1 MNNVPE
7 MRAERPAGGV
17 PALAFRLLSAE
28 EVATLCGYSRKAI
41 YRAIERGELR
51 ATKRCS
57 RWRIRPEDVESW
69 LDAGVHVVE
78 NGCQISRQLP
88 PVAPRRGSLVA
99 LMAGEESET

>member
-1 MNNVPE
+1 M
-7 MRAERPAGGV
+7 A

-57 RWRIRPEDVESW
+57 RWRIRPEDLESW
-69 LDAGVHVVE
+69 LDAGVRVVE
-78 NGCQISRQLP
+78 NGSQISRQLP
-88 PVAPRRGSLVA
+88 PVTPRRGSLVA
-99 LMAGEESET
+99 LMASEESET